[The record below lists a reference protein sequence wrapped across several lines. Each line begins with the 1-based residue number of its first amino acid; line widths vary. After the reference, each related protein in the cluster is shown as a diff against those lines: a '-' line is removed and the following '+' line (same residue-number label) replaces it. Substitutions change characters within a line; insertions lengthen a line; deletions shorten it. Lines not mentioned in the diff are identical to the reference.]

1 MQHIMI
7 EFGSELRERALTDG
21 LMRAIGIGHY
31 VITVLVPELAVDVRT
46 VVFEGTPHSWS

>member
-7 EFGSELRERALTDG
+7 EFGSKLRERALTDG

-31 VITVLVPELAVDVRT
+31 VVTVLVPELAVMCAQ
-46 VVFEGTPHSWS
+46 